1 MLNWN
6 ASPKDQSAC
15 HLRHRTPREAANALM
30 PKMYRCKCQWYFAKG
45 AVARMLPAPNASLC
59 LTRFSAARKCAQC
72 DKFQHV
78 TRHRTWTPTRLLEEP
93 KSSRRRGRKCSAEY
107 PEPVKKSLQMSRGCV
122 VEGRRQHDM
131 FAQMPLREY
140 RVLVGRVC
148 KGD

>member
-1 MLNWN
+1 MNWN
-6 ASPKDQSAC
+6 ASPKDQSG
-15 HLRHRTPREAANALM
+15 HMLRHRTPREAANALM
-30 PKMYRCKCQWYFAKG
+30 RKMYRCKCQWYFIAKG

-59 LTRFSAARKCAQC
+59 LTRFSAQC

-107 PEPVKKSLQMSRGCV
+107 PEPVNRSLQMSRGCV
-122 VEGRRQHDM
+122 VEGRRQRDM

-140 RVLVGRVC
+140 RVLAGRVC